1 MGVYKDIYIQIN
13 DIKIELYKILIGY
26 AIVVLILA
34 FFSVGIENKEL
45 LKQVDEAMGE
55 NNELKFSNEKLN
67 KENEELKKE
76 YERLVDYIR
85 TSDKYEMPE
94 GMEK

>member
-26 AIVVLILA
+26 AIVVIILA
-34 FFSVGIENKEL
+34 LFSVGIENKEL

-76 YERLVDYIR
+76 CDRLVDYIR
-85 TSDKYEMPE
+85 TSDKYDLPE
-94 GMEK
+94 GMEE

>member
-1 MGVYKDIYIQIN
+1 MGAYKRIKTNMFEIKFDVIY
-13 DIKIELYKILIGY
+13 
-26 AIVVLILA
+26 LILSIFVV
-34 FFSVGIENKEL
+34 FFALASVSLANDNREL

-76 YERLVDYIR
+76 YERLVDVIR
-85 TSDKYEMPE
+85 TSDRYQMSE
-94 GMEK
+94 GMEE